1 MLCLKCFKENWKR
14 DWKIFS
20 FLKIHWYSAT
30 VVCKPKSKNSL
41 KDLLTAD
48 RPKLQL
54 PSRNDKGRSWIIDII
69 LLISILQYLNTPD
82 CSDLLHASAWKASR
96 TGELVDSNCFH
107 FSWTTLSLI
116 YFLAAPEDTMSYLQ
130 QIWEWKCAGKICQV
144 AIGETCSPPF
154 ITLSAADGVYIL
166 FWMKICLPPI
176 SGRYSLMHS
185 KIFFLMMMMMMNCF
199 CGMVGRRKAFSLIS
213 SRDHCQWSSPSRISD
228 MSRAGFEPAQNLS
241 SGLIEWSC
249 AVVITT
255 TPRRH

>member
-107 FSWTTLSLI
+107 FSWTTFESDLFSRCSWRYNVISSTDLGM
-116 YFLAAPEDTMSYLQ
+116 EVC
-130 QIWEWKCAGKICQV
+130 WKICQV

-228 MSRAGFEPAQNLS
+228 MLRAGFEPAQNLS